1 MINSINPSAKIIT
14 DSERLRP
21 EKSEV
26 FRLFGSNEKL
36 KSFTDW
42 NQKYSL
48 SEGLKET
55 IDWFSK
61 KENLQQYKSDIYN
74 V

>member
-1 MINSINPSAKIIT
+1 
-14 DSERLRP
+14 
-21 EKSEV
+21 V

-42 NQKYSL
+42 KLNYTLQ
-48 SEGLKET
+48 EGLKET
-55 IDWFSK
+55 INWFSQ

>member
-1 MINSINPSAKIIT
+1 
-14 DSERLRP
+14 
-21 EKSEV
+21 V

-42 NQKYSL
+42 SQKYTL
-48 SEGLKET
+48 EAGLKET